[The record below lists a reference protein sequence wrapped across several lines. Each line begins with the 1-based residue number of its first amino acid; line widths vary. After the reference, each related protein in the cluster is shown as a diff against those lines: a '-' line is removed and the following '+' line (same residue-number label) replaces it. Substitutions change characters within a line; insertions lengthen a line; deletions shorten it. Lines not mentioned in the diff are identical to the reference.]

1 MPDIA
6 TTDLT
11 KLQTWFTQ
19 HVTLEGQPYTLD
31 LDQVRAVADLH
42 QNTLVTA
49 RAGSGKTRVIVA
61 KIAYL
66 LARCGYQ
73 PNELATFM
81 FNRTAA
87 AEVNAR
93 IAAVCVD
100 NRPIVSENCE
110 IASTF
115 HKFALDLIKL
125 AKIPVCII
133 SEADQA
139 TFIERAL
146 RQYYQQHGLKIKHQV
161 FLETLQ
167 LVQSFVTRA
176 GQKYPGIDG
185 LAVLEHDMKQYCQQW
200 ATEQKALLTQHA
212 DDQLLRR
219 RIATHRVALAVY
231 RAYLRY
237 LQAPRTD
244 FNLLMAQATQLLYKL
259 ARANRAANSPLAA
272 RVQPLRYLL
281 VDEYQDFSYLFFSL
295 VQGIRA
301 VSPAAHLFAVGDDWQ
316 AINRFAGSDC
326 DYFLKFAD
334 FFPDDTEEIPLA
346 TNYRSDRRIVENANE
361 YMLTHY
367 NPQAL
372 PARAFKRQRGKIR
385 YVNPSKIRF
394 DRTDLA
400 EDALGDGRFLQAL
413 ASSSASASQVP
424 TGAAQLLKS
433 LSVILCKHRYDQ
445 VMLLHRHNFTSF
457 NNLTLEQLMRSLQEI
472 LVAQG
477 VHTPESFAKQVRC
490 LTMHKSKGL
499 EADVV
504 ILLEM
509 NRDLILGS
517 HPHAQ
522 MFPIF
527 GDTKENERADQQR
540 LLYVALSRPKHL
552 LYLLSTDSDPPL

>member
-1 MPDIA
+1 MPN
-6 TTDLT
+6 TPPTDLA

-19 HVTLEGQPYTLD
+19 HVTLDGQPYTLD

-66 LARCGYQ
+66 LACRNYQ
-73 PNELATFM
+73 PHELAAFM

-93 IAAVCVD
+93 IAAVRV
-100 NRPIVSENCE
+100 NGQPIISEHCE

-115 HKFALDLIKL
+115 HKFALYLIKL
-125 AKIPVCII
+125 AKIPVRII
-133 SEADQA
+133 SEADQSA
-139 TFIERAL
+139 FIERAL
-146 RQYYQQHGLKIKHQV
+146 RTYYQQHGLKIKHQV
-161 FLETLQ
+161 YLETLQ

-176 GQKYPGIDG
+176 GQKYPGLEG
-185 LAVLEHDMKQYCQQW
+185 LVTLERDVKQYCQQW
-200 ATEQKALLTQHA
+200 ATEQKARLTQH
-212 DDQLLRR
+212 DDDRSLRQKIAIH
-219 RIATHRVALAVY
+219 RIALAVY
-231 RAYLRY
+231 RSYLRH

-259 ARANRAANSPLAA
+259 ARANAAPNSPLAK
-272 RVQPLRYLL
+272 RIRPLRYLL
-281 VDEYQDFSYLFFSL
+281 VDEYQDFSYLFFNL
-295 VQGIRA
+295 IQGIRA

-346 TNYRSDRRIVENANE
+346 TNYRSDRRIVENANS

-367 NPQAL
+367 NPRAL
-372 PARAFKRQRGKIR
+372 PARAFNRQRGKIR
-385 YVNPSKIRF
+385 YLNPSKIRL

-413 ASSSASASQVP
+413 ASSSIAAGQVS
-424 TGAAQLLKS
+424 TGAAQLLKA
-433 LSVILCKHRYDQ
+433 LSVLLRKHRYEK

-457 NNLTLEQLMRSLQEI
+457 NNLTLEQLMCSLQEI
-472 LVAQG
+472 VVAQG
-477 VHTPESFAKQVRC
+477 VHNPESFAKQVCC

-499 EADVV
+499 ESDVV

-527 GDTKENERADQQR
+527 GDTRENERADQQR
-540 LLYVALSRPKHL
+540 LIYVALTRAKHR
-552 LYLLSTDSDPPL
+552 LYLLSTDPEPPV